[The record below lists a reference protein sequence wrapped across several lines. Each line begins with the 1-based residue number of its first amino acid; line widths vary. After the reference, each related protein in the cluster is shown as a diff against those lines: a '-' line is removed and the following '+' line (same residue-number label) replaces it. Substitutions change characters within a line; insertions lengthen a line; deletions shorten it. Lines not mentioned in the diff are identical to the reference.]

1 MTQAVLFDVLPK
13 PGHVDQYFEMA
24 AQLKPIVQQNPGFL
38 SVERFAN
45 LLLERRRITSA
56 MALPA

>member
-24 AQLKPIVQQNPGFL
+24 TQLKPIVQQNPGFCRSL
-38 SVERFAN
+38 VGKTKS
-45 LLLERRRITSA
+45 
-56 MALPA
+56 P

>member
-24 AQLKPIVQQNPGFL
+24 AQLKPICNKILG
-38 SVERFAN
+38 SCR
-45 LLLERRRITSA
+45 
-56 MALPA
+56 